1 MFRAKHR
8 GQDKAQSAGNGE
20 SLLKLNEYTHK
31 PVLLEEAL
39 QALAIRPDG
48 CYVDCTFGRGGHS
61 RAILQRLGDRGRLLA
76 FDRDPEAARFAREEF
91 AGNKRFSF
99 HPDSFTRVAG
109 ITEQFGLQ
117 GKVDGLLFDL
127 GVSSPQL
134 DDASRGFSFLREG
147 TLDMRM
153 NPGAGFSAADWINR
167 AGRTEISDVLRRYG
181 EERYAGRIARA
192 ITERRSEQAIT
203 TTRELAELIRAAV
216 PGVERSKHPAT
227 RSFLAIRILVNNELE
242 ELQAALSQ
250 VTGIL
255 RPGGRLAVISF
266 HSGEDRIVKRFIRQ
280 QSRPDDYPGYLPVTA
295 DRIKPAMRA
304 LGRPVKSEGESIRDN
319 PRGRSAIL
327 RVAEKLQ

>member
-1 MFRAKHR
+1 M
-8 GQDKAQSAGNGE
+8 
-20 SLLKLNEYTHK
+20 LKLNEYTHK

-61 RAILQRLGDRGRLLA
+61 GAILQRVGERGRLLA
-76 FDRDPEAARFAREEF
+76 FDKDPEAARFAREEF
-91 AGNKRFSF
+91 AEEPRFSF
-99 HPDSFTRVAG
+99 HPHSFTRLAG
-109 ITEQFGLQ
+109 IIEQQGLQ

-134 DDASRGFSFLREG
+134 DDASRGFSFLRDG
-147 TLDMRM
+147 VLDMRM
-153 NPGAGFSAADWINR
+153 DPGAGFSAADWINR
-167 AGRTEISDVLRRYG
+167 AGRAEISGVLRRYG

-192 ITERRSEQAIT
+192 ITQRRSEQAIT

-216 PGVERSKHPAT
+216 PGVERNKHPAT
-227 RSFLAIRILVNNELE
+227 RSFLAIRIHVNNELE

-250 VTGIL
+250 VTSVL

-266 HSGEDRIVKRFIRQ
+266 HSGEDRIVKRFIRR
-280 QSRPDDYPGYLPVTA
+280 QSRPDSYPGYLPVTA
-295 DRIKPAMRA
+295 DQVKPAMRA
-304 LGRPVKSEGESIRDN
+304 LGRPVKSGQEASRDN

-327 RVAEKLQ
+327 RAAEKL